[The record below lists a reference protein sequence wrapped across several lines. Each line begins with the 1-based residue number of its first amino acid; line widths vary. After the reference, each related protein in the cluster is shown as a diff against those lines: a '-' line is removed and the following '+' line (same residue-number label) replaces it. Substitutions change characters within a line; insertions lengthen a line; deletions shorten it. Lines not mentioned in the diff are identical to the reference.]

1 MWYTGQLLGR
11 KNRLPQSISKAKV
24 EKLSIT
30 TVASNPDRK
39 LRTPERLK
47 KITCQKQERRLSE
60 LRSCVVK
67 IPRDSK
73 MCLD

>member
-24 EKLSIT
+24 EKLSVT

-39 LRTPERLK
+39 LRTLERLK
-47 KITCQKQERRLSE
+47 KITCQKQGRFSE

-73 MCLD
+73 MWLD

>member
-11 KNRLPQSISKAKV
+11 KNHLPQSISKAKV

-39 LRTPERLK
+39 LRTLERLK
-47 KITCQKQERRLSE
+47 KFTCQKQGRKTL
-60 LRSCVVK
+60 
-67 IPRDSK
+67 
-73 MCLD
+73 